1 MSLALFRFK
10 VDNLSTK
17 ETTEFLGQGD
27 TLEEAFKDGVKNCRT
42 QFRGKNDGKA
52 RDELGM
58 MVQTAQGVKHRP
70 LPEFESD
77 KPYSD
82 EEPDFS

>member
-1 MSLALFRFK
+1 MSLKLFKFTVENTR
-10 VDNLSTK
+10 TA
-17 ETTEFLGQGD
+17 ETTNFLGQGH
-27 TLEEAFKDGVKNCRT
+27 TVEEAFKDGIKNCRT

-70 LPEFESD
+70 LPEF
-77 KPYSD
+77 K
-82 EEPDFS
+82 